1 MHRARARIRY
11 GFTSGLINGF
21 TLIELITVMAVVAA
35 MMAIVA
41 PKLRVTAKTKARIAA
56 RQLMIDLEQ
65 ARNRSLSQKRKVQVT
80 FNTVANSY
88 TAYADHDGDGVIT
101 ESATER
107 STLNAF
113 GVRALES
120 GIVFGRGNATA
131 GIPSEAGVGA
141 VTFAGSAA
149 AFDTRGLPTPVGTI
163 GTVYI
168 TTTSDPSAVYAVS
181 MTAAGSYRF
190 WSFKPDGSWQ

>member
-1 MHRARARIRY
+1 MYPTRTRR
-11 GFTSGLINGF
+11 SGF
-21 TLIELITVMAVVAA
+21 TLIELITVMAVMAA

-65 ARNRSLSQKRKVQVT
+65 VRNRSLSQKKKVRIA

-88 TAYADHDGDGVIT
+88 TAYADHNSDGVIT

-107 STLNAF
+107 SALNAF
-113 GVRALES
+113 GVRTLES

-141 VTFAGSAA
+141 VTYAGAA
-149 AFDTRGLPTPVGTI
+149 ADFDTRGIPTPVGTT
-163 GTVYI
+163 GTVYV

-190 WSFKPDGSWQ
+190 WSFNPNGSWQ

>member
-1 MHRARARIRY
+1 MHRAPVHRRR
-11 GFTSGLINGF
+11 GF
-21 TLIELITVMAVVAA
+21 TLIELITVMAVAA
-35 MMAIVA
+35 ALMAIVA
-41 PKLRVTAKTKARIAA
+41 PKLRITDKTRARIAA

-65 ARNRSLSQKRKVQVT
+65 ARNRSLSQKKKVQVS

-88 TAYADHDGDGVIT
+88 TAYADHDADGVIAG
-101 ESATER
+101 SAAER
-107 STLNAF
+107 SALNAF
-113 GVRALES
+113 GVRTLES

-131 GIPSEAGVGA
+131 GIPGEAGVGA
-141 VTFAGSAA
+141 VTFAGSAGE
-149 AFDTRGLPTPVGTI
+149 FDTRGIPTPVGTT

-190 WSFKPDGSWQ
+190 WSFNPGGSWQ